1 MIRHVFRVF
10 LLKETSCLW
19 PMLPNA
25 NLSVVTIF
33 FIVPDRP
40 PRKISALSLDKNS
53 VQLNWRPVS
62 PEHTS
67 GMVLGYR
74 VFYNE
79 VHNASRA
86 ASIKLAAGETRL
98 TIGGL
103 RPNTNYSFQILA
115 FTSKGNGPI
124 SAKYFAKTFSGI

>member
-1 MIRHVFRVF
+1 M
-10 LLKETSCLW
+10 
-19 PMLPNA
+19 
-25 NLSVVTIF
+25 
-33 FIVPDRP
+33 
-40 PRKISALSLDKNS
+40 SALSLDKNS
-53 VQLNWRPVS
+53 VQLDWRPVS
-62 PEHTS
+62 PEHTN